1 MQKTA
6 KETWQKSAARDRH
19 WKIEKEKKIETRHVV
34 QNARGKKIE
43 QEANA
48 GWELNRR
55 HMSHI
60 RQCTCKL
67 GHESRNAKVIVHVV
81 RCGGEPFE
89 CGESTTNA
97 RGERNDTARYGERN
111 EKNRQGTRKQCFPMV
126 PTRFRHFCTFET
138 NTQANE
144 RNEKKTETLSRKF
157 VYRLIQMPNDVCDE
171 SRPKKG
177 EAEQ

>member
-1 MQKTA
+1 
-6 KETWQKSAARDRH
+6 
-19 WKIEKEKKIETRHVV
+19 
-34 QNARGKKIE
+34 
-43 QEANA
+43 
-48 GWELNRR
+48 
-55 HMSHI
+55 MSHI

-144 RNEKKTETLSRKF
+144 RTEKKTERHCHVNLFIDSFRCQMMFAMSLVPNKGKQSSKSR
-157 VYRLIQMPNDVCDE
+157 C
-171 SRPKKG
+171 
-177 EAEQ
+177 